1 MKKILL
7 VFLIGWLTLSCEK
20 DDVCDASTPTTP
32 RLIIKFYDNQ
42 NPASVRLVKD
52 LKITSIVDGVEKAII
67 FEKSNTEILNDTM
80 VALPLKVN
88 DNLTDYKFTFNSK
101 SEIQSLI
108 SIDDLTFNYTRKDE
122 FVSRACGFK
131 TLFEMNASNQNP
143 IIINETPGITAGNWI
158 KGVQITQPK
167 IYNENETHIKIF
179 F

>member
-7 VFLIGWLTLSCEK
+7 VIMIGLLTLSCEK
-20 DDVCDASTPTTP
+20 DDICDANTPTTP

-42 NPASVRLVKD
+42 NPASVRFVKD
-52 LKITSIVDGVEKAII
+52 LRITSIVDGVEKAII

-80 VALPLKVN
+80 VTLPLKVN
-88 DNLTDYKFTFNSK
+88 ENLTEYKFTFNSK

-131 TLFEMNASNQNP
+131 TLFELNASTQNP

>member
-7 VFLIGWLTLSCEK
+7 VFMIGLLTLSCEK
-20 DDVCDASTPTTP
+20 DDICDANTPTTP

-52 LKITSIVDGVEKAII
+52 LRITSIVDGVEKAII

-88 DNLTDYKFTFNSK
+88 ENLTDYKFTFNSK

-143 IIINETPGITAGNWI
+143 IIINETLGITTGNWI

>member
-7 VFLIGWLTLSCEK
+7 VIMIGLLTLSCEK
-20 DDVCDASTPTTP
+20 DDICGANTPTTP

-42 NPASVRLVKD
+42 NPASVRFVKD
-52 LKITSIVDGVEKAII
+52 LRITSIVNGVEKAII

-80 VALPLKVN
+80 VTLPLKVN
-88 DNLTDYKFTFNSK
+88 ENLTEYKFTFNSK